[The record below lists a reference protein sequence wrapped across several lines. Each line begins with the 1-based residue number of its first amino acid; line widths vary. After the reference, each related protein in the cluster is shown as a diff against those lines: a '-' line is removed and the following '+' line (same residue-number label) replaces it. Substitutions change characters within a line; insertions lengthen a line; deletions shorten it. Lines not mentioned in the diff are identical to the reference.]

1 MSQRKQKIIIFDTTM
16 RDGELTTGLTMNLS
30 QKIEIAKLLESIK
43 VDVIEVGYPGVNKK
57 DIEEISVISQ
67 IVKESIICG
76 LAGAN
81 SQEITILGEAIKNAV
96 QGRIN
101 IFTNVNT
108 IHKIKL
114 NQQDIL
120 DTIAYSITFAKNY
133 CDDIQWSAFDGVR
146 SDFAFL
152 IQAVEIAICSGAK
165 TICIP
170 DTFGS
175 LQPHEF
181 ANLIT
186 KLLAQVKN
194 INSVIVAVHCHDDK
208 GLAVANSLAAMKVG
222 ARQIECSVNG
232 LGARKGNTNLNE
244 LALKI
249 SNYQDGL
256 INLELNAVKTVSQ
269 SVAEILAKKNTNN

>member
-120 DTIAYSITFAKNY
+120 DTIAYSITLAKNY
-133 CDDIQWSAFDGVR
+133 CDDIQWSAFDAVR

-170 DTFGS
+170 DSFGS
-175 LQPHEF
+175 LEPHEF
-181 ANLIT
+181 ANFIT
-186 KLLAQVKN
+186 KLLAQVNN

-249 SNYQDGL
+249 SNYQDNL
-256 INLELNAVKTVSQ
+256 INLEFNAVKTVSQ
-269 SVAEILAKKNTNN
+269 SVTEILA